1 MPFFLLRLLFVISM
15 APALLAQTHDLV
27 IRNARVVDGTGN
39 PWFYADV
46 AVDAGRIVAVAR
58 SGVGG
63 AVREI
68 DATGL
73 VLAPGFIDVHTHV
86 ESSILRI
93 PEADNFLL
101 DGVTTV
107 ITGNCGGSALPLGQF
122 FERLEGLGLGVN
134 VASLVG
140 HNTIRSRVLGN
151 DRVAPTPAQ
160 LAEMQQLVAQAMH
173 DGAVGLSTG
182 LIYLPGL
189 FAETDEVVSLA
200 RTAREHGGVYATHMR
215 HERTEGILAA
225 VDEAIQ
231 IGQLARI
238 PVQISHLKVGQGFPG
253 LDEQVLARIDEAR
266 AKGLEVT
273 ADQYPYAASSTTLA
287 TILPDWALAGGNEAM
302 RERLGAPET
311 RLRIAG
317 EILAVMRRAGREDLN
332 YIAIAAHEPDPGIQG
347 MRVPAIT
354 AVRGKPAGLASD
366 IETVLDLLAQP
377 GRTSV
382 IYHSWSEP
390 GVELIMKH
398 PAVAVASDGGVQKPG
413 PLVPHPRSYG
423 TNARVLGLY
432 SREKKILRL
441 EEAIRKM
448 TSLPAQTF
456 RLPGHGRIAPGYAAD
471 LVLFD
476 AARVRD
482 RATYDEPHQ
491 YSEGFEYV
499 IVNGVAVVDRG
510 QRNDQRPGQVLRA
523 TPAAGAV
530 MK

>member
-1 MPFFLLRLLFVISM
+1 MLLRLL
-15 APALLAQTHDLV
+15 LLACCLGLWLGAQPYDLV
-27 IRNARVVDGTGN
+27 IRNARVVDGSGN
-39 PWFYADV
+39 PWFRADV
-46 AVDAGRIVAVAR
+46 AVHDGRIQAVAMH
-58 SGVGG
+58 GIG
-63 AVREI
+63 AGNTEI

-73 VLAPGFIDVHTHV
+73 VLAPGFIDVHTHI
-86 ESSILRI
+86 EGSIVRI

-107 ITGNCGGSALPLGQF
+107 ITGNCGGSALPLADF
-122 FERLEGLGLGVN
+122 FARLQELGIGVN
-134 VASLVG
+134 VGSLVG
-140 HNTIRSRVLGN
+140 HNSVRNRVLGSDN
-151 DRVAPTPAQ
+151 VKPSPEQ
-160 LAEMQQLVAQAMH
+160 LAEMQHLVETAMA
-173 DGAVGLSTG
+173 DGAFGLSTG

-189 FAETDEVVSLA
+189 FAETAEVVALA
-200 RTAREHGGVYATHMR
+200 KAAGNQGGIYATHMR
-215 HERTEGILAA
+215 HERTDGILAA
-225 VDEAIQ
+225 VDEAIE
-231 IGQLARI
+231 IGDLAGM

-253 LDEQVLARIDEAR
+253 LDEQVLARIDAAR
-266 AKGLEVT
+266 ARGLEIT

-287 TILPDWALAGGNEAM
+287 TILPGWAVAGGDDAM

-311 RLRIAG
+311 RLRIAS
-317 EILAVMRRAGREDLN
+317 EILAVMRRAGRDNLE
-332 YIAIAAHEPDPGIQG
+332 YIAIAAHEPDPSIQG
-347 MRVPAIT
+347 LRVPAIT
-354 AVRGKPAGLASD
+354 KLRGRPEGLAAD

-390 GVELIMKH
+390 GVELIMRH

-432 SREKKILRL
+432 ARDKQILRL

-456 RLPGHGRIAPGYAAD
+456 RLQDRGRIAPGYAAD

-476 AARVRD
+476 PARVRD

-491 YSEGFEYV
+491 YSEGFVHVY
-499 IVNGVAVVDRG
+499 VNGVAVVTDG
-510 QRNDQRPGQVLRA
+510 TRNGQRPGQVLRRQ
-523 TPAAGAV
+523 
-530 MK
+530 